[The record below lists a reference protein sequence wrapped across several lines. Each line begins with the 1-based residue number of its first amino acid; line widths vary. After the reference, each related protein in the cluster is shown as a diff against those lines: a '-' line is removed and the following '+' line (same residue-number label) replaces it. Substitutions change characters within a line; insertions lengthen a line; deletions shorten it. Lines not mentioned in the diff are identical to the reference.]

1 MYGDLYFPLS
11 SLFVSTFLSLYK
23 TFDMI
28 ENEIDYFPTTY
39 DKYKYK
45 KILWYFS
52 HFTYSNTIFLLSYF
66 TLKTFD
72 INVNDFYIT
81 IAPVTLSINLNYFL
95 ILYPK
100 KNIKIYELPY
110 SSLVQHFMTTFI
122 VFNELKYIEYNSFY
136 DIFSYNYFILYGI
149 LITFFNY
156 YIRGVWTYGIA
167 NMYTKKG
174 WKLFLQ
180 FNVSSLISSITLY
193 SYKYIF

>member
-23 TFDMI
+23 TFDMV
-28 ENEIDYFPTTY
+28 EDEVDYFPTTY

-52 HFTYSNTIFLLSYF
+52 HFTYSNSIFLLSYF
-66 TLKTFD
+66 TLKTFN
-72 INVNDFYIT
+72 INLNNFYVT
-81 IAPVTLSINLNYFL
+81 IAPITLSVNLNYFL

-110 SSLVQHFMTTFI
+110 YSLVQHFMTTFI

-149 LITFFNY
+149 SITFFNY

-180 FNVSSLISSITLY
+180 FNAVSLLSSISLY
-193 SYKYIF
+193 SYKNIF